1 MNTPLYK
8 INKGINKPLEFKGLQ
23 AHYITWLAAGLCGVL
38 LLFALLYLCGLPMLL
53 CLVVPSALA
62 AAWLALCFHLNS
74 TYGQYGLMKRSARKQ
89 VPGRLVCRST
99 KSLTQLATSI

>member
-23 AHYITWLAAGLCGVL
+23 AQYITWLAAGLCSVL

-53 CLVVPSALA
+53 CLIIPGILA
-62 AAWLALCFHLNS
+62 ACWLALVFHLNG
-74 TYGQYGLMKRSARKQ
+74 TYGRYGLMKRSARRQ
-89 VPGRLVCRST
+89 VPARLVCRT
-99 KSLTQLATSI
+99 TISLSQPSHHS